1 MNKTRKTILGL
12 ILGLILVFGGVFS
25 LKATELTPI
34 TSVRDILEGSE
45 IAWNSS
51 ITLNT
56 YLSDIVQGQIE
67 ERHADYL
74 FSCEGTH
81 YYSIGFDNSNSG
93 SMYYDSTKVYS
104 VASGWVSQSYRT
116 IETEG
121 EFTFFINGTDDNTN
135 ADLIA
140 FINSS
145 AVITNTQH
153 TTSFTITLNANGGEF
168 ISIGTGN
175 TYLTRTL
182 TSSYGSTSSA
192 LTDFFR
198 SYDIYRSNYTFIG
211 WNTYSGASSA
221 LSSSYLD
228 ELNDD
233 TLLYAVWEFNSGT
246 YYTVSFNGNGA
257 DSGTPPATQ
266 SLLAGTTYYI
276 PQNAGSLV
284 KNGYTFAGWAINSSS
299 TTPVYAISEI
309 DQDIELYAIWQA
321 GATYVNIIFNANGAD
336 SGTAPATIS
345 AQVNST
351 ITLPGNTGN
360 LTKQGYTFIGWN
372 TGPNATTALSE
383 LRVPSLDRTL
393 YAVWKLDESAQY
405 STMNIYI
412 NNNLVGS
419 WKVYGVVAESGA
431 NAGTGS
437 VDFGFRNLDENFFQ
451 LTLGRINALVAV
463 EQDEAFIWGTYSDYI
478 TFVFNGE
485 YLSTATIKWN
495 NELMENISREDLEA
509 ANGSQVFSSYYEH
522 YGVINVYL
530 NVSSFNGDM
539 ANFRNIVAN
548 IFNTMQTF
556 LNLQIGW
563 FTIGG
568 IVAVVLVIAV
578 VFFIFKIARGGGG
591 S

>member
-12 ILGLILVFGGVFS
+12 ILGLILAFGGVFS

-56 YLSDIVQGQIE
+56 YLSAIVQGQIE

-104 VASGWVSQSYRT
+104 VANGWVSQSYRT

-168 ISIGTGN
+168 IAIGSGN
-175 TYLTRTL
+175 TYLTRTI

-198 SYDIYRSNYTFIG
+198 SYDIGRTNYNFLG
-211 WNTYSGASSA
+211 WNTYSGATSA

-228 ELNDD
+228 ELNND
-233 TLLYAVWEFNSGT
+233 TTLYAVWSPDST
-246 YYTVSFNGNGA
+246 YYTISFNANGA
-257 DSGTPPATQ
+257 DSGSTPASQT
-266 SLLAGTTYYI
+266 LM
-276 PQNAGSLV
+276 AGSSYVLPANTGNLF
-284 KNGYTFAGWAINSSS
+284 KAGYTFGGWGATTTATQAI
-299 TTPVYAISEI
+299 TAITDIDRDVEVYAIWVS
-309 DQDIELYAIWQA
+309 
-321 GATYVNIIFNANGAD
+321 GANNITISFNANGAD
-336 SGTAPATIS
+336 SGTTPANIV
-345 AQVNST
+345 AQVGANVV
-351 ITLPGNTGN
+351 LPENTGN
-360 LTKQGYTFIGWN
+360 LTKQGFTFIGWN
-372 TGPNATTALSE
+372 ISPNATTALSNITA
-383 LRVPSLDRTL
+383 PNFNRTL
-393 YAVWKLDESAQY
+393 YAIWKLDESAQY

-419 WKVYGVVAESGA
+419 FKVYGVVAEGGA

-485 YLSTATIKWN
+485 YLSAASISFN
-495 NELMENISREDLEA
+495 NTPQENIDREDLEA

-530 NVSSFNGDM
+530 SVSSFNGDM

-568 IVAVVLVIAV
+568 LIAVVLAIAV
-578 VFFIFKIARGGGG
+578 IFFIFKIAKGGGG